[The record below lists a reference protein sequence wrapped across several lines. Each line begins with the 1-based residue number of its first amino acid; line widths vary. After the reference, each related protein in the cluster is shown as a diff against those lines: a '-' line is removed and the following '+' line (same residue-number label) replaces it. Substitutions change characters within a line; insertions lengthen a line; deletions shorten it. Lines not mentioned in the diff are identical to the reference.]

1 MTVLHTLAAFLVLNG
16 VEPTAAMADC
26 LPDDHGC
33 KAKRSE
39 LRAASAQT
47 PDQRA
52 TYLRSAHRSYLF
64 LFDKTGEAAD
74 LCSARRVFDASLAV
88 KEQSAEERARTQ
100 VLLDDLLARE
110 RRTGAAC
117 KGLAKQRRISKPD
130 TPPVVAR
137 APERKP
143 VEPLTRTADPID
155 EPPPLLTSTTTREP
169 PPRPEPAPPPSA
181 GSPPGHQPSD
191 VALMPIPTRRV
202 PRHHTDGPR
211 PGRGLVAAGGV
222 TLGVGIALTA
232 VAGAL
237 GRRASETRRQYFA
250 LHDTL
255 DGFATPEMDAT
266 AAGLFRDYNATRA
279 QALALA
285 FTGGTTIVLAAVLAG
300 VGGRRMARAASRT
313 ALVPVPGG
321 LALHARF

>member
-16 VEPTAAMADC
+16 VEPSAATTDC
-26 LPDDHGC
+26 LPDDNGC

-47 PDQRA
+47 PEQRA

-74 LCSARRVFDASLAV
+74 LCSARRTFDASLAV
-88 KEQSAEERARTQ
+88 KDQSAEERARTQ
-100 VLLDDLLARE
+100 VLLNDLLARE
-110 RRTGAAC
+110 RKAGAAC
-117 KGLAKQRRISKPD
+117 KGLAKQRRVSKPD
-130 TPPVVAR
+130 MPPVVAR
-137 APERKP
+137 A
-143 VEPLTRTADPID
+143 VEPPTRTADPID

-169 PPRPEPAPPPSA
+169 PPRPEPSPPASASPPPS
-181 GSPPGHQPSD
+181 HQPSD
-191 VALMPIPTRRV
+191 VALMPIPHQRV
-202 PRHHTDGPR
+202 PRRHTDGPR
-211 PGRGLVAAGGV
+211 PGRGLVAAGAV
-222 TLGVGIALTA
+222 TLGVGVALTA

-237 GRRASETRRQYFA
+237 GRRASETKHQYFA

-255 DGFATPEMDAT
+255 AGFATPEQDAT
-266 AAGLFRDYNATRA
+266 ATGLFRDYNATRA

-321 LALHARF
+321 LALYARF